1 MRRLPAELASIGRQQ
16 LQRWKAEGSLPET
29 TGGPAVPPAEAA
41 KYRAWWRRY
50 RTGLRMQESQCT
62 GLAVSGQEKVGMKAA
77 ERQYTQLPDSGQN
90 RLDLEEAER
99 TELDARASMCVY
111 WERDEVERTVER
123 NLIRKLQRRQLRADD
138 PDNCNS
144 AQRGA
149 EPEGYTQ
156 GETKKT
162 ADNAGA
168 DHEETTNVY
177 TAVLCVRP
185 ASGGAVEI
193 SQDLEI
199 NSAISDRNGEL
210 VEQQR
215 TRWQRTVGHGA
226 LNRQDVAH
234 VGDSRRSP
242 A

>member
-1 MRRLPAELASIGRQQ
+1 MQ
-16 LQRWKAEGSLPET
+16 LS
-29 TGGPAVPPAEAA
+29 
-41 KYRAWWRRY
+41 
-50 RTGLRMQESQCT
+50 
-62 GLAVSGQEKVGMKAA
+62 
-77 ERQYTQLPDSGQN
+77 
-90 RLDLEEAER
+90 
-99 TELDARASMCVY
+99 
-111 WERDEVERTVER
+111 
-123 NLIRKLQRRQLRADD
+123 
-138 PDNCNS
+138 
-144 AQRGA
+144 QRGA
-149 EPEGYTQ
+149 KPEVHTQ
-156 GETKKT
+156 GETEKT
-162 ADNAGA
+162 ADDMADGA
-168 DHEETTNVY
+168 KHEETTNNMH
-177 TAVLCVRP
+177 TAVCVRP